1 MSASVVPMVL
11 AARWTTPEDWAICS
25 SVAMLITLARF
36 TEPYWSET
44 TGSTWIEAFATYVL
58 GARNTYARDAAKP
71 RMIGRRNT
79 TGRRL
84 TRPTTSANVRAGAA
98 LSSMAVLIT
107 SSVRPCWALV
117 LSAGAPPSVWAG
129 ATATRPASQSPNPFG
144 GVLTPT
150 ARRSTVTP
158 PTRQPG
164 LPRAH
169 GPPPARPPPPP
180 PGGFSP
186 AARPP
191 GGGAGATLAGGARAP
206 GGGAGPRGACRACRA
221 CRAWSGRAPPALGG
235 VAPAGGHAPLPRDRR

>member
-25 SVAMLITLARF
+25 SVAMLITFARF

-58 GARNTYARDAAKP
+58 GARNTYARAAAKP

-117 LSAGAPPSVWAG
+117 LSAAAPPSVWAG
-129 ATATRPASQSPNPFG
+129 SVLVRARSDGQDPFG
-144 GVLTPT
+144 RMHSPT
-150 ARRSTVTP
+150 SCPSVVTDRP
-158 PTRQPG
+158 RQVG
-164 LPRAH
+164 CHWR
-169 GPPPARPPPPP
+169 GRP
-180 PGGFSP
+180 
-186 AARPP
+186 
-191 GGGAGATLAGGARAP
+191 
-206 GGGAGPRGACRACRA
+206 
-221 CRAWSGRAPPALGG
+221 
-235 VAPAGGHAPLPRDRR
+235 